1 MPKKNDS
8 YIVEL
13 KESHLKNWGTHRY
26 TNTREK
32 IDSESYIP
40 IPISKAK
47 EYNILNSN
55 QSEENTIYTAKFKN
69 TDISVKVLASG
80 SSKGGDEYAKQFHG
94 KGNLKALTP
103 GYEALGVQVG
113 DEIKITFIDE
123 KTFEVEKI
131 KK

>member
-8 YIVEL
+8 YIIKL

-26 TNTREK
+26 TNTRGK
-32 IDSESYIP
+32 INNESYIP
-40 IPISKAK
+40 ILVSKAK

-55 QSEENTIYTAKFKN
+55 QSEHNIIYTAKFKN
-69 TDISVKVLASG
+69 TDISVEVLASG
-80 SSKGGDEYAKQFHG
+80 STKAGDKYAKQFHG

-103 GYEALGVQVG
+103 EYETLGVKVG

-123 KTFEVEKI
+123 KNFEIEKV
-131 KK
+131 

>member
-1 MPKKNDS
+1 MPKENDY
-8 YIVEL
+8 YIIKL
-13 KESHLKNWGTHRY
+13 KESHLKDWGTHRY
-26 TNTREK
+26 TNTRER

-40 IPISKAK
+40 IPKAK
-47 EYNILNSN
+47 AEKYNILNNN
-55 QSEENTIYTAKFKN
+55 QSKKNTIYTAKFKD
-69 TDISVKVLASG
+69 TDVEIEVLASG
-80 SSKGGDEYAKQFHG
+80 SSKAGDKYAKQFHG

-131 KK
+131 